1 MEWNGWIV
9 AFGSYREFQH
19 DDDDDAPKSTA
30 KLHFMNTL
38 SSAEWYDMIQICV
51 QVGIIIHIEML

>member
-38 SSAEWYDMIQICV
+38 SSAE
-51 QVGIIIHIEML
+51 